1 MKRRVFLKG
10 AMTGAA
16 IAASV
21 PAGLLVP
28 RRVIAQWPAEAFG
41 KTNFEQALAALLGD
55 VPITSSEAIRLT
67 APDLAENG
75 ATVEVGVATEL
86 NAVDSIT
93 IFSEKNPFPLIAS
106 FSLTPAV
113 HSRLT
118 TRIKMAGVSDVI
130 AIIRADGRYYSARK
144 RVRVTA
150 GGCN

>member
-1 MKRRVFLKG
+1 MNRRLFLRG

-16 IAASV
+16 IAAAV

-28 RRVIAQWPAEAFG
+28 RRVLAAWPGEAFEQR
-41 KTNFEQALAALLGD
+41 TFEQALAALLGD
-55 VPITSSEAIRLT
+55 VPVAESEAVRLT

-75 ATVEVGVATEL
+75 ATVEVRVATEL
-86 NAVDSIT
+86 DGVDSIT

-106 FSLTPAV
+106 FSLTPDV

-130 AIIRADGRYYSARK
+130 AIVRADGRYYSARK
-144 RVRVTA
+144 RVKVTA
-150 GGCN
+150 GACN